1 MVELKN
7 IEFYKNPDYNW
18 KEEKINGRNISI
30 PNDWIKNKIVDCGNI
45 ITGNTPS
52 TIDNQLWSNEET
64 SFKWI
69 STPNLNNGIIKTSN
83 RFLTNK
89 GKEKGRSA
97 KKDALLISCIGSIG
111 ECGILKEESFFNQ
124 QINAIEFNDNFN
136 NFYIKYFFNYKK
148 GMFKNYVPQSIVPA
162 LNKEEF
168 KKFNIFNASI
178 IEQEKIASILET
190 QENLIISKK
199 ELLEKYKK
207 QRKYFQQ
214 ELLSGRIRMKLN
226 NKSMAEAFELG
237 LIKQTF
243 LNDANEVV
251 EYVGDTITNVNID
264 IIDKDGFESWLS
276 IDFENKIEFYKNI
289 DFKEEKINGRNISI
303 PNDWIKSN
311 INTYFNLLNGFSF
324 SSKSYNKDGL
334 FSIVTIT
341 NVQKRKMNL
350 EKINKIIDVPK
361 NIQKHQI
368 LKKGDFLISMT
379 GNVGRVAI
387 VEKNNLLL
395 NQRVGLLE
403 NKFNEISKLFF
414 FQYFQQDKF
423 IKEMIDLAEGG
434 GQGNLSK
441 NNILKFEI
449 KIPFLLE
456 QTLIATQ
463 LTKLDELID
472 SLEKEIELED
482 KKFIYLKQEL
492 LSGRIRVS

>member
-148 GMFKNYVPQSIVPA
+148 GMFKNYVPQSIVPV

-243 LNDANEVV
+243 LNDANEVI
-251 EYVGDTITNVNID
+251 EYGEDTITNVNID

-289 DFKEEKINGRNISI
+289 DFKEEKINGRKLLFPNEWKIDILKNILKGNTGFTPPTNNETNFIGQTRWINISDMNQKYIENKKYLNDNI
-303 PNDWIKSN
+303 PNIKTKKLDKGS
-311 INTYFNLLNGFSF
+311 LLFSF
-324 SSKSYNKDGL
+324 KLSIGKVGFTKFDNMVTNEAIIGYSPKNNYNLK
-334 FSIVTIT
+334 FYYYAMPKYTILNT
-341 NVQKRKMNL
+341 GRNAFGMDLMNL
-350 EKINKIIDVPK
+350 ELIENSKMILPS
-361 NIQKHQI
+361 NI
-368 LKKGDFLISMT
+368 
-379 GNVGRVAI
+379 
-387 VEKNNLLL
+387 
-395 NQRVGLLE
+395 
-403 NKFNEISKLFF
+403 
-414 FQYFQQDKF
+414 
-423 IKEMIDLAEGG
+423 EMY
-434 GQGNLSK
+434 
-441 NNILKFEI
+441 
-449 KIPFLLE
+449 
-456 QTLIATQ
+456 LIAEQ
-463 LTKLDELID
+463 LTKIDNLIE
-472 SLEKEIELED
+472 SLEEEIKLED
-482 KKFIYLKQEL
+482 KQFTYLKQEL
-492 LSGRIRVS
+492 LSGRIRVN